1 MSVTQAR
8 VTCSIVLSVIH
19 FSMLVHFF
27 IAICPLLI
35 QHCCSVNQTSLL
47 DALLLINVGLKFVSN
62 EIFQVSNCVAAQVCH
77 SFLR

>member
-47 DALLLINVGLKFVSN
+47 DALLLIDIGLEFVME
-62 EIFQVSNCVAAQVCH
+62 EIFQVGHCV
-77 SFLR
+77 SFYVW